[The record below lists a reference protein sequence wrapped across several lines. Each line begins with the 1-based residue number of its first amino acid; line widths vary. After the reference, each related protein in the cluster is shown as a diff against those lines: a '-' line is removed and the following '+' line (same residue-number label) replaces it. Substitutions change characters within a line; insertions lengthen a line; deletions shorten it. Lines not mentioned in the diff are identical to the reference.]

1 MTLGFKHFTLP
12 HLYSIIKLVDMHTVC
27 FVLFCLFFYLRYGDG
42 DKTPKTLLGRL
53 FGIVWVIVGAI
64 MMSLFTAL
72 IINAMQGAFDGTKCQ
87 DIASKEVSYFEQF
100 RLWSDLVSNVELFMC
115 RT

>member
-1 MTLGFKHFTLP
+1 MTLGFKPFTLP

-27 FVLFCLFFYLRYGDG
+27 FVLFFFHLRYGDG

-87 DIASKEVSYFEQF
+87 DIASKEVSYFEEF

-115 RT
+115 RTIN

>member
-1 MTLGFKHFTLP
+1 
-12 HLYSIIKLVDMHTVC
+12 
-27 FVLFCLFFYLRYGDG
+27 
-42 DKTPKTLLGRL
+42 
-53 FGIVWVIVGAI
+53 

-87 DIASKEVSYFEQF
+87 DIASKEVSYFEEF

-115 RT
+115 RTIN